1 MFHQLRIRRKA
12 VLTAA
17 RRKKYAKCD
26 TLQCTGTWA
35 DPTGMNWSMLGVA
48 VASYLESL
56 HPHRRFWHAIRSFD
70 NCSSS
75 KFVIWRIPLSA
86 QPTCWPVACLR
97 WFRHSSK
104 RNGYGYGGYGSK
116 LSSHHPQKKKKTHI
130 TCVAPLLPKFDPKIT
145 VLWCHKSKPA
155 RLPSGW
161 DWSDFVKCCWGCS
174 VSCYQPQSAGPDQ
187 KPLQKKT
194 RENHPHFEPESN
206 WLMQRKTLYLDSI
219 YWQNH
224 LKVLFN
230 WFQ

>member
-70 NCSSS
+70 NCSSG

-86 QPTCWPVACLR
+86 QLTCWPVACLR

-116 LSSHHPQKKKKTHI
+116 LSSHHPRKKKKKKKTSLVWLHCYPSL
-130 TCVAPLLPKFDPKIT
+130 TRKSQFSDVTNQASKAPVRLRLVRFCEMLLGMLCILLST
-145 VLWCHKSKPA
+145 SV
-155 RLPSGW
+155 GW
-161 DWSDFVKCCWGCS
+161 SRS
-174 VSCYQPQSAGPDQ
+174 ETP
-187 KPLQKKT
+187 QKKT
-194 RENHPHFEPESN
+194 TRESSAFWTWIKLTDAKKN
-206 WLMQRKTLYLDSI
+206 LILG
-219 YWQNH
+219 
-224 LKVLFN
+224 
-230 WFQ
+230 